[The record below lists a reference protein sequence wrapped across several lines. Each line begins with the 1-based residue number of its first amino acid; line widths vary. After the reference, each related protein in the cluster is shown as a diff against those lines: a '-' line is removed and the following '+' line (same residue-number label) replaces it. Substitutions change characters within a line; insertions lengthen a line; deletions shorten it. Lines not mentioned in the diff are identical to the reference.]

1 MALPILAAG
10 LFGTMVSRVVGFFSS
25 VGPLA
30 TFFVWVGK
38 KFAIKGVTV
47 PIQLAVVG
55 ALVTARVSFLVAC
68 LTLLATIYN
77 LLKSF
82 TSNLLQYFTSS
93 DILSLAYN
101 VMLSIGLISAVKDAF
116 SVFSVFFA
124 SLLVLFVSKVV
135 LHALKDASDEFFKIA
150 ILLGE

>member
-1 MALPILAAG
+1 MALPIFAAG
-10 LFGTMVSRVVGFFSS
+10 LFGTMVSRIVGFFSA

-30 TFFVWVGK
+30 SFFVWIGK
-38 KFAIKGVTV
+38 KFAIKGVV
-47 PIQLAVVG
+47 LPIQLAVLG
-55 ALVTARVSFLVAC
+55 ALVVAKVAFLIAI

-82 TSNLLQYFTSS
+82 TSNLLQYFTTG

-124 SLLVLFVSKVV
+124 SLLVLFISKVV
-135 LHALKDASDEFFKIA
+135 LHSLKDASDEFFKIG
-150 ILLGE
+150 ILLQV

>member
-1 MALPILAAG
+1 MALPIFAAG
-10 LFGTMVSRVVGFFSS
+10 LFGTMVSRIVGFFSS

-30 TFFVWVGK
+30 TFFVWIGK
-38 KFAIKGVTV
+38 KFAVKGVTV

-55 ALVTARVSFLVAC
+55 ALVVSKVAFLIAI

-77 LLKSF
+77 LITSF
-82 TSNLLQYFTSS
+82 LNMIPSLLSS
-93 DILSLAYN
+93 DSILVIALQ
-101 VMLSIGLISAVKDAF
+101 VMQAIGLLDAVTDAF
-116 SVFSVFFA
+116 AVFTLLFG
-124 SLLVLFVSKVV
+124 SLLALFISKVV